1 MRPAREL
8 VEKMGQIYFVTS
20 QTIQREPFFRH
31 ERWAVLFQE
40 ILQHYRGKSYLLH
53 AYVIMPDHFHI
64 LISPQESLERA
75 VQNIKGGFSFRAKR
89 AFDWKQDIWQAGF
102 SDHRIRDGEDL
113 DRHLAYIQKNPVKA
127 KLCEKSEHY
136 SYMSMQLD
144 TFPQGLKPHI
154 FGGLDGGAEAPPL
167 QPQGLKPVGTGI
179 AVGAAEGVPLQPQ
192 RLKPL
197 GTGIANGTA
206 KAILSDHG

>member
-8 VEKMGQIYFVTS
+8 VEKKKQTYFVTS
-20 QTIQREPFFRH
+20 QTIQRKPFFRY

-89 AFDWKQDIWQAGF
+89 EFDWKRDIWQPGF
-102 SDHRIRDGEDL
+102 SDHRIRDSEDL
-113 DRHLAYIQKNPVKA
+113 DRHLAYIQNNPVQA
-127 KLCEKSEHY
+127 KLCEKSSQY
-136 SYMSMQLD
+136 SYLSIQLD
-144 TFPQGLKPHI
+144 PIPQGLKPHFI
-154 FGGLDGGAEAPPL
+154 ESLDGGAEAPPL
-167 QPQGLKPVGTGI
+167 QPRGLKPFGSEI
-179 AVGAAEGVPLQPQ
+179 
-192 RLKPL
+192 
-197 GTGIANGTA
+197 INGTTEG
-206 KAILSDHG
+206 IF

>member
-8 VEKMGQIYFVTS
+8 VETKRQTYFVTS
-20 QTIQREPFFRH
+20 QTIQRNPFFRH

-75 VQNIKGGFSFRAKR
+75 VQNIKGGFSFRAKK
-89 AFDWKQDIWQAGF
+89 AFEWKHDIWQPGF

-113 DRHLAYIQKNPVKA
+113 ERHLAYIESNPVKA
-127 KLCEKSEHY
+127 KLCNKSGQY
-136 SYMSMQLD
+136 SYVSTRLD
-144 TFPQGLKPHI
+144 PIPQGLKPH
-154 FGGLDGGAEAPPL
+154 FPESLDGGAEAPPL
-167 QPQGLKPVGTGI
+167 QCNFVCSGPRYSRIIFLHRAGG
-179 AVGAAEGVPLQPQ
+179 GAF
-192 RLKPL
+192 R
-197 GTGIANGTA
+197 
-206 KAILSDHG
+206 